1 MKKSILSF
9 IGIFAILSS
18 IVSFYKVAVII
29 KGSAQVSLVSAICGI
44 VLAWIALYGG
54 YQTIRHKAIGRNLLL
69 IYFTCQI
76 PYVLIFIFTAVF
88 FGKIPTSA
96 IQINSPQGWLNLFSL
111 ISCVLS
117 ALALI
122 LLLTKDS
129 FITFF
134 EGSNTSHSIL
144 IGKILSQLTPGL
156 GKALLG
162 NTFTGA
168 GLFFLYYILMK
179 VLSIMF
185 IGLDDII
192 NDITNLNISFNLIT
206 IVKLI
211 VWIFFA
217 STDLNYVKNSSLA
230 KENISSAVPMLYSGQ
245 KSG

>member
-1 MKKSILSF
+1 MKKSILRF
-9 IGIFAILSS
+9 IGIFAILNS
-18 IVSFYKVAVII
+18 IFALYKIAVII
-29 KGSAQVSLVSAICGI
+29 KGGAQVSFFSAICGI

-54 YQTIRHKAIGRNLLL
+54 HQTIRRKTIGRNLLL

-88 FGKIPTSA
+88 VGEIPASS
-96 IQINSPQGWLNLFSL
+96 IQIDLPKNWLNLFALS
-111 ISCVLS
+111 SCLLS
-117 ALALI
+117 VLALV
-122 LLLTKDS
+122 LLRSKDS
-129 FITFF
+129 LDTSF
-134 EGSNTSHSIL
+134 EESNPSHSIL

-162 NTFTGA
+162 NTFTGV
-168 GLFFLYYILMK
+168 GLFFLYFILIK

-185 IGLDDII
+185 ISLDDVI
-192 NDITNLNISFNLIT
+192 NDITNLDISFNLIA
-206 IVKLI
+206 IIKLV

-230 KENISSAVPMLYSGQ
+230 KESKSYSAPMSYAGQ